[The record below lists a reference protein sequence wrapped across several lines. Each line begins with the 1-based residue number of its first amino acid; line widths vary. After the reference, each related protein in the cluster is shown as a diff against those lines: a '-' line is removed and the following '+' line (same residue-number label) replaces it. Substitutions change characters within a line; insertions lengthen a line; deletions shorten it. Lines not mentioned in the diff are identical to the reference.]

1 MATVV
6 LVGGS
11 RDGESTVLDD
21 QDRRLLAAS
30 EAPGLIDVYEPTGET
45 RHLAGNDEP
54 VAVFAF
60 VGQEPVG
67 DLSPQSLR
75 MPDHGPDRG

>member
-21 QDRRLLAAS
+21 NDRRLLAAS
-30 EAPGLIDVYEPTGET
+30 EAPGLMDIYEPNGET

-54 VAVFAF
+54 AQVFVF

-67 DLSPQSLR
+67 DINPGSLH
-75 MPDHGPDRG
+75 MPDRGPA